1 VRLCE
6 NPLHSPLQNCSIKF
20 ALHLQALSICSTMK
34 RKKTIII
41 ADDHT
46 LFREGLRALLSSRE
60 DLEIMGEAENGQEA
74 IRSVEEHK
82 PDLLL
87 MDLSMP
93 KMGGLEAIRELKAR
107 HPRTKILVLTIHGT
121 EEFVLEALEAG
132 ASGYVLKDA
141 THDELVLAIKS
152 VLQEKRYLSPDISA
166 KVIEGYIDGRKTV
179 KSRSAWDSL
188 TLRERQVLKLIAE
201 GRKNKEIAD
210 ILFIS
215 VKTVAKHRANIMGK
229 LDLHNVSALTAYA
242 MERGLIAK

>member
-1 VRLCE
+1 
-6 NPLHSPLQNCSIKF
+6 
-20 ALHLQALSICSTMK
+20 MK
-34 RKKTIII
+34 RKQTIII

-46 LFREGLRALLSSRE
+46 LFREGLRALLSGRD
-60 DLEIMGEAENGQEA
+60 DLEIKGEAEDGQEA

-93 KMGGLEAIRELKAR
+93 RMGGLEAIRELKAR

-179 KSRSAWDSL
+179 KSRSVWDSL
-188 TLRERQVLKLIAE
+188 TLRERQILKLIAE

>member
-1 VRLCE
+1 M
-6 NPLHSPLQNCSIKF
+6 QNCNIKF
-20 ALHLQALSICSTMK
+20 GPHLQALSICSTMK
-34 RKKTIII
+34 RKQTIII

-46 LFREGLRALLSSRE
+46 LFREGLRALLSGRD
-60 DLEIMGEAENGQEA
+60 DLEIKGEAEDGQEA
-74 IRSVEEHK
+74 IRSVEKHK

-93 KMGGLEAIRELKAR
+93 RMGGLEAIRELKAR

-179 KSRSAWDSL
+179 KSRSVWDSL
-188 TLRERQVLKLIAE
+188 TLRERQILKLIAE